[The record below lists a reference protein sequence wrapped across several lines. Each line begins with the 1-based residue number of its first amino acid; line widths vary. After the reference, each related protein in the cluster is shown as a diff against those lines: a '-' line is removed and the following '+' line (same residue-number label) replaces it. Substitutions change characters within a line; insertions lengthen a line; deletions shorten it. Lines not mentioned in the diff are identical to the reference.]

1 VRCGKF
7 GRAFLLVA
15 GAVWSYWVCCYQ
27 SRNGGIQFF
36 LMVESV
42 AVVVVVVMLR
52 SRKSQDYKVGQRARQ
67 NSSAVKGVC
76 LVNKVDGAH

>member
-1 VRCGKF
+1 
-7 GRAFLLVA
+7 
-15 GAVWSYWVCCYQ
+15 
-27 SRNGGIQFF
+27 
-36 LMVESV
+36 MVESV